1 MTDEFRLLAQGV
13 VEYAIFMVDV
23 DGLVTGWN
31 PGAERITG
39 YRADEIIGEHISRFY
54 APEAAADGRPEAD
67 LAMASADG
75 RHVIEDWRVRRGG
88 ERFWAHVVTTPLRDE
103 DGRLLGFGKV
113 VRDLSAQADADDG
126 YADLRR
132 TFAHLVRAQETE
144 RRRIAWDV
152 HDDSIQS
159 MIAASMRLQVLIG
172 QQPEATRQV
181 LVELDASIQAAVRR
195 LRVLVAYLRP
205 PTLDGSDLVASLRGY
220 LEEVVAGWGLAY
232 TLRHEL
238 TMEPSPE
245 VVVNVFRIAQEALV
259 NVHKHARAAGVE
271 VSLTEQQNGLLVR
284 ISDDGIGIA
293 ASVSA
298 VRGEHIGMIA
308 MRERAEAVRGWLNV
322 ESQPGEGTT
331 VEFWVPGAAWE
342 ND

>member
-23 DGLVTGWN
+23 DGCVTGWN

-54 APEAAADGRPEAD
+54 PPDAVAEGRPEAD

-75 RHVIEDWRVRRGG
+75 RHVVEGWRVRRGG

-103 DGRLLGFGKV
+103 DGGLLGFGKV
-113 VRDLSAQADADDG
+113 VRDLSAQADADG
-126 YADLRR
+126 HADRRR

-152 HDDSIQS
+152 HDDSIQA

-172 QQPEATRQV
+172 RQPEAARQE
-181 LVELDASIQAAVRR
+181 LLELDASIQAAVRR
-195 LRVLVAYLRP
+195 LRVLVAHLRP
-205 PTLDGSDLVASLRGY
+205 PTLDGGDLVASLRGY
-220 LEEVVAGWGLAY
+220 LEEVVTGWGLAY

-238 TMEPSPE
+238 TAEPSPE

-259 NVHKHARAAGVE
+259 NVHKHARAGSVE
-271 VSLTEQQNGLLVR
+271 VTLTEQRNGLLVR

-293 ASVSA
+293 AAVRA

-308 MRERAEAVRGWLNV
+308 MRERAEALRGWLNV
-322 ESQPGEGTT
+322 EGRSGEGTT
-331 VEFWVPGAAWE
+331 VEFWVPGSAWE

>member
-23 DGLVTGWN
+23 DGRVTGWN

-39 YRADEIIGEHISRFY
+39 YRAGEIIGEHISRFY
-54 APEAAADGRPEAD
+54 PTDVAADGRSEAD
-67 LAMASADG
+67 LVVASAEG
-75 RHVIEDWRVRRGG
+75 RHVVEGWRVRRGG
-88 ERFWAHVVTTPLRDE
+88 ERFWAHVVTTALRDE
-103 DGRLLGFGKV
+103 DGVLLGFGKV
-113 VRDLSAQADADDG
+113 VRDVSAQADADG
-126 YADLRR
+126 GHADLRR

-159 MIAASMRLQVLIG
+159 MIAASMRLQVLIA
-172 QQPEATRQV
+172 QQPETARQA
-181 LVELDASIQAAVRR
+181 LIELDESIQAAVRR

-205 PTLDGSDLVASLRGY
+205 PTLDGRDLVASVRGY

-238 TMEPSPE
+238 TAEPPPE

-259 NVHKHARAAGVE
+259 NVHKHARARGVE
-271 VSLTEQQNGLLVR
+271 VSLTEQRNGLLVR

-293 ASVSA
+293 ASA
-298 VRGEHIGMIA
+298 PTVRGEHIGMIA

-322 ESQPGEGTT
+322 ESRSGEGTT
-331 VEFWVPGAAWE
+331 VEFWVPGSAWE